1 MRGLGG
7 LRPRHDVAEAEVVV
21 VHSSDLHIDDDY
33 TARAFGGDGAGAL
46 AAVLDAARRVAADLV
61 VLAGDVFEHN
71 RLPLDLLE
79 RTARLLAEAGRPV
92 VLLPG
97 NHDPAIADSVYT
109 RGAIADPA
117 NVHVLGVTAE
127 DAVHFPEL
135 DLEVWGRAH
144 RDYADM
150 APLARPRPRTTRF
163 QIAAAHGHFEPAPD
177 PTRALRP
184 GWLISAAELEATRA
198 DYVALG
204 HWNRHVRVG
213 NGRVVAFYSGSPDF
227 AGSVNVVRLSATG
240 RALVAREPVHRPGAS
255 PA

>member
-1 MRGLGG
+1 MAGFRGSEP
-7 LRPRHDVAEAEVVV
+7 RPHGAGAEVVV

-33 TARAFGGDGAGAL
+33 TARVFGGDGAGAL
-46 AAVLDAARRVAADLV
+46 VSVLDAARRVAADVV

-71 RLPLDLLE
+71 RLPLALLE
-79 RTARLLAEAGRPV
+79 RAARLLADAGRPV

-97 NHDPAIADSVYT
+97 NHDPAIPDSVYT
-109 RGAIADPA
+109 RGAVADPA
-117 NVHVLGVTAE
+117 NVHVLGVTTE
-127 DAVHFPEL
+127 EAVRFPEL

-150 APLARPRPRTTRF
+150 SPLARPRPRTTRF

-177 PTRALRP
+177 PSRTLRP

-204 HWNRHVRVG
+204 HWNRHARVG
-213 NGRVVAFYSGSPDF
+213 NGRVVAFYSGSPDV
-227 AGSVNVVRLSATG
+227 AGTVNVVRLSETG
-240 RALVAREPVHRPGAS
+240 PVEVAREAVRWPGRG
-255 PA
+255 